1 MNTEVDRKIAVILVA
16 DAVGYSK
23 HMERD
28 ENATLKAYAECEKLL
43 KTCLKKYKGSIFN
56 TAGDSALAEF
66 PSAVN
71 AVECGVA
78 FQGEIKKRNESDK
91 TEVKLEFRIGINMG
105 DVVKKE
111 GNLFGDGVNIAARL
125 EALAQPNG
133 ISISKSVYDLV
144 VPKTK
149 MTFNDLGVQK
159 VKQNEFHAFD
169 ILLDPSQ
176 KRTLKTKSNTMLP
189 IIGGIASVFVIGLTT
204 LFLMFPGSEKQSV
217 QISTKPVILVE
228 PISASGLS
236 ESQKGFEKGVTE
248 GMIATLSSF
257 MNIKVLSSS
266 TSFHVAKTGMQDK
279 DIHDNYG
286 VDFIVSGS
294 LQVIS
299 ENARLNLELRDLDTN
314 EVIVTKNR
322 TFELNNIFKEQDEIS
337 NEMLKVIQVDLSAGT
352 DASRYLSFYK
362 TIEDYT
368 LALNFVAEW
377 RRGNLEGHRK
387 AQAII
392 DDLQSRY
399 PEDNPM
405 LLGMRAWTIFQR
417 IMYKV
422 SSDPEKDKEK
432 LQRALYKS
440 IEVDP
445 KYPDAYLA
453 RAYIY
458 PQLFNGTC
466 EASLSDLEKAEENGS
481 SSESLLIGAGLYNM
495 CGQTSKSILR
505 MKELLT
511 LVPNDPALFYTK
523 MLSIFLF
530 VEENYDEIIEL
541 VGENINAVDID
552 PMILGIYSVIHYKEN
567 KKKEALKYFD
577 RFKKAGLGIEKFK
590 YMFRFNEETIDSSLK
605 ILTQMENEL

>member
-1 MNTEVDRKIAVILVA
+1 
-16 DAVGYSK
+16 
-23 HMERD
+23 
-28 ENATLKAYAECEKLL
+28 
-43 KTCLKKYKGSIFN
+43 
-56 TAGDSALAEF
+56 
-66 PSAVN
+66 
-71 AVECGVA
+71 
-78 FQGEIKKRNESDK
+78 
-91 TEVKLEFRIGINMG
+91 
-105 DVVKKE
+105 
-111 GNLFGDGVNIAARL
+111 
-125 EALAQPNG
+125 
-133 ISISKSVYDLV
+133 
-144 VPKTK
+144 
-149 MTFNDLGVQK
+149 
-159 VKQNEFHAFD
+159 
-169 ILLDPSQ
+169 
-176 KRTLKTKSNTMLP
+176 
-189 IIGGIASVFVIGLTT
+189 
-204 LFLMFPGSEKQSV
+204 
-217 QISTKPVILVE
+217 
-228 PISASGLS
+228 
-236 ESQKGFEKGVTE
+236 
-248 GMIATLSSF
+248 

-337 NEMLKVIQVDLSAGT
+337 NEMLKVIQVDLSAGN

-399 PEDNPM
+399 PEDNPS
-405 LLGMRAWTIFQR
+405 LLSMQAWTIFQR

-422 SSDPEKDKEK
+422 SSDPEKDKKK
-432 LQRALYKS
+432 LQSALDKS

-530 VEENYDEIIEL
+530 VEGNYDEIVEL

-552 PMILGIYSVIHYKEN
+552 PMILCIYSVIHYKEN

-577 RFKKAGLGIEKFK
+577 RFKKAGFGIEKFK
-590 YMFRFNEETIDSSLK
+590 YMFRFNQETIDSSLK
-605 ILTQMENEL
+605 ILTKMENEL